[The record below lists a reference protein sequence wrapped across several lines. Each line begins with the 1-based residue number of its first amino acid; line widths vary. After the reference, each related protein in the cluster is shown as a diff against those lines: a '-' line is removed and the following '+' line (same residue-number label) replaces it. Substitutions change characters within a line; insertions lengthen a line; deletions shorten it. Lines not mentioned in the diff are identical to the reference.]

1 MQSRGGGHGGLQ
13 AERAQV
19 TLAQSTLSSCSPI
32 AILVGAGISTQ
43 VENEKALRELICTA
57 ERMGSHACSAPPP
70 QDREASETTAKITRS
85 LEPRGGRTPHRTH
98 FMNQGQVSLPSFSV
112 SIRFSERSRN
122 WRYWRS
128 RRFSTCLI
136 WFLAKDRKLQGRRE
150 GQRQG

>member
-1 MQSRGGGHGGLQ
+1 MQ

-70 QDREASETTAKITRS
+70 PRQRSVRDYSKNHKELGAK
-85 LEPRGGRTPHRTH
+85 
-98 FMNQGQVSLPSFSV
+98 
-112 SIRFSERSRN
+112 
-122 WRYWRS
+122 
-128 RRFSTCLI
+128 
-136 WFLAKDRKLQGRRE
+136 RRE
-150 GQRQG
+150 DPT